1 MNIRNKYTTLFF
13 IIILLSGCNSV
24 QPEKNHGSDYA
35 SWFRCLDS
43 ALVVSSPYTFIEDT
57 ISLSEPME
65 RIVCM
70 SSSFAAALDA
80 LDAHRSI
87 CAISGLRYISSP
99 RLRDLADSGAI
110 ADVGYE
116 ASLDYE
122 QILCLKP
129 DIVLCY
135 TTSASEPQY
144 IAKMR
149 SMGVRVAVLYDHLE
163 HHPLARAEYLRFFG
177 ALVSRRAEAD
187 SLFAEVKRRYD
198 SLRNMT
204 ENLSHRPEVLL
215 NIPYS
220 GAWYIPGR
228 ENYMSRLIE
237 DAGGRVLGAGEGS
250 QSSAITIEK
259 AYILSQEADFWLN
272 TGGASSLQE
281 LSSLH
286 QSFRNFGPLRRSFE
300 EGDTYI
306 YNNTRRQ
313 NAGGGNDFWESGAV
327 RPDLI
332 LEDLIRILHPELLDT
347 EGELHYY
354 SALE

>member
-1 MNIRNKYTTLFF
+1 MNLTNKYTILFF
-13 IIILLSGCNSV
+13 ILILLSGCKYA
-24 QPEKNHGSDYA
+24 QPAKKSGSDYA

-43 ALVVSSPYTFIEDT
+43 ALVVVSPYTFSEDT
-57 ISLSEPME
+57 IFLSRPVE

-80 LDAHRSI
+80 IDAHRSI
-87 CAISGLRYISSP
+87 CAVSGLRYISSP
-99 RLRDLADSGAI
+99 RLRSLADAGSI

-122 QILCLKP
+122 HILCLKP

-144 IAKMR
+144 IAKLR
-149 SMGVRVAVLYDHLE
+149 SMGVKVAVLYDHLE
-163 HHPLARAEYLRFFG
+163 QHPLARAEYLKFFG

-187 SLFAEVKRRYD
+187 SLFSEVKARYNY
-198 SLRNMT
+198 LRETT
-204 ENLSHRPEVLL
+204 EDIRDKPKVLL
-215 NIPYS
+215 NIPYA

-228 ENYMSRLIE
+228 DGYMSRLIE
-237 DAGGRVLGAGEGS
+237 DAGGEVLGSEEGS
-250 QSSAITIEK
+250 KSSIITMEK
-259 AYILSQEADFWLN
+259 AYMLSRDADFWLN
-272 TGGASSLQE
+272 PGRASDLDD
-281 LSSLH
+281 LISLH
-286 QSFRNFGPLRRSFE
+286 ESFKEFGPLEKSLR
-300 EGDTYI
+300 EGNTYI

-327 RPDLI
+327 RPDLV
-332 LEDLIRILHPELLDT
+332 LEDLIRILHPELLET
-347 EGELHYY
+347 GSELHYY